1 MRRVIVEIGRWVRH
15 STHGVTGQSELLV
28 HLSLLQPLVFC
39 SAVLEP
45 DLDLCFCEIK
55 AGSQLETARASDV
68 LVLVEFQLQFQ
79 CLLAGECRSLS
90 TRFVFFSLSSLCS
103 CVMDAGVTDKR
114 RMKKGEGEG
123 RGEWD
128 SKR

>member
-114 RMKKGEGEG
+114 RMKTGEGEG
-123 RGEWD
+123 RGERD